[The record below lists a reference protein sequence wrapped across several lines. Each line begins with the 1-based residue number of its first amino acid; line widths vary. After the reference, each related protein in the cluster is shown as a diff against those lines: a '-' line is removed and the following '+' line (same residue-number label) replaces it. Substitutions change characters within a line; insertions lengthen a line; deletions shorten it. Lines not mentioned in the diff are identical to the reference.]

1 MEKVLCTVLSSGTFQ
16 ITGSS
21 TAREAILSTTG
32 SGDIDAKKL
41 SVQNA
46 SVEILSSGNI
56 SIGAEQ
62 LLQVKRATG
71 SGDLSY
77 RGKAKVELLNS
88 SKIRHIK

>member
-1 MEKVLCTVLSSGTFQ
+1 MPKS
-16 ITGSS
+16 
-21 TAREAILSTTG
+21 
-32 SGDIDAKKL
+32 
-41 SVQNA
+41 